1 LSNKSGQLSAVFV
14 VLISL
19 LTGCE
24 QADKHQ
30 PIDAGQ
36 PATRIVSL
44 SPHIT
49 ELVFAAGAGEQL
61 VGVVEYSD
69 FPPAAADLPR
79 IGSAFR
85 VDYEALTQLQPDLIL
100 SWQSGNPV
108 GIIERL
114 HELGFRIVAT
124 EPQGL
129 ESVADQLQLIG
140 QLAGTSA
147 QADQAAAALRK
158 KIMELRRYSEEQQLL
173 SVFWQ
178 ISADPYFTVTGRH
191 VINEVIAL
199 CGGRNIFADT
209 PGLAPTVTLEAILAE
224 HPDVIIASVMP
235 GDETWKNNW
244 QNWSQLPAVKNEHLY
259 GVDPDLISRPGPRII
274 DGAAQVCAALEA
286 ARSSL

>member
-1 LSNKSGQLSAVFV
+1 LNKRVCPGLVAFIATAL
-14 VLISL
+14 LIV
-19 LTGCE
+19 GCE
-24 QADKHQ
+24 QADNHQ
-30 PIDAGQ
+30 PAMAGQ
-36 PATRIVSL
+36 TAARIVSL

-69 FPPAAADLPR
+69 FPPAARDLPR

-85 VDYEALTQLQPDLIL
+85 VDYEAISQLQPDLVL

-108 GIIERL
+108 EIIERL
-114 HELGFRIVAT
+114 HELGYRIVAT

-129 ESVADQLQLIG
+129 ESVAEQLQLIG
-140 QLAGTSA
+140 KLAGTSG
-147 QADQAAAALRK
+147 QADQAAAILRK
-158 KIMELRRYSEEQQLL
+158 RIMELRSYSDEEQRL

-191 VINEVIAL
+191 IINEIIEL

-224 HPDVIIASVMP
+224 RPEVIIASVTP
-235 GDETWKNNW
+235 GDEAWKESW
-244 QNWSQLPAVKNEHLY
+244 QDWPQLAAVQNEHLY
-259 GVDPDLISRPGPRII
+259 GVDPDLISRPGPRIV

-286 ARSSL
+286 ARN